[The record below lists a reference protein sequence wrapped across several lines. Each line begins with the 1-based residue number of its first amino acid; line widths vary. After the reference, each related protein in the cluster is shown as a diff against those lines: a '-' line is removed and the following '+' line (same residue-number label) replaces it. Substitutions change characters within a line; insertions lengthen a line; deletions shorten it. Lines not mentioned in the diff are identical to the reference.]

1 MAEQLVELEA
11 EYVQRIAKI
20 EEITLSIE
28 EAEKCKVAVQIL
40 NNMQL
45 NSMIVEFTDNYFT
58 N

>member
-28 EAEKCKVAVQIL
+28 EAEKCAVQIL